1 MAELSRPIDREFN
14 VEVEGGRFSTSFL
27 NDLVDT
33 HVNKI
38 APRYVKFQKL
48 YEGKHKIQN
57 RPRKDKNKPNN
68 KLVNDFFGQTIDNT
82 VGYFLGNPIVL
93 NYTEP
98 KKDKAPVEA
107 DPADVGVD
115 LTELEDTAVQDELD
129 KICSENDKD
138 DLFIEWGKE
147 AMIKGLS
154 HILVYQDEE
163 SHTKMMRV
171 SPEDLIVVYKN
182 SSTKEPAY
190 KIRLYDIDTEDTKK
204 TTHYAEVYSPTKI
217 ETFKCV
223 DDGSCGATGKGKARQ
238 FASYEFVKEEP
249 HIFGRIPII
258 TVYNNEEQMSDLEKI
273 ETLVNDYDKVL
284 SDVSNEFEAFRNAY
298 LMLKNMTASGDNIQK
313 LKDEGIIEVMEN
325 GDVKFVTKEIQTEA
339 LENHLNRLEKNIHK
353 FSAVPDLSDEN
364 FAGNLS
370 GVAIRFKLFGLE
382 TKCIIK
388 ERKMEKAIKELVRVL
403 SVPIHV
409 NTGREVDVLN
419 LKVEFSRNVPNN
431 LTEIVDTVTKLDGKV
446 DKETLLSL
454 LPFIDNPRRLNRM
467 GLPDIIIEFSKKAVT
482 AIQNGSTGIVGIMLK
497 DAKNKG
503 AMVLRSVDE
512 IPTGDSA
519 FSAENTAYIE
529 RAFIGSP
536 SKVIIYTMDKTAESY
551 DEATKYFATQKVNYI
566 VGAPDLTTEEATK
579 LATWVKGIR
588 KNSVRR
594 PVAVLPKTAGDSRG
608 VINFEVVNSSATD
621 KIEVGEKQYTEA
633 EYCSRIAGLLAGLDL
648 RVSATYKP
656 LTEVTA
662 IPLVDS
668 DEEVDTAIDA
678 GKLTLYNDG
687 ERVVIARGVNSL
699 TTVTEVETADLQ
711 KIKINA
717 IQDQIEGDIY
727 STINKSYIGNYSNS
741 YDNKCLLIT
750 AIKGYLR
757 GLEATEGGKGWL
769 KADGSTMEINV
780 AKQKQYLESIGVDT
794 SEMDEQAIKEAN
806 TGSHVFLK
814 GTISILDAIE
824 DVDIFINKD

>member
-1 MAELSRPIDREFN
+1 
-14 VEVEGGRFSTSFL
+14 
-27 NDLVDT
+27 
-33 HVNKI
+33 
-38 APRYVKFQKL
+38 
-48 YEGKHKIQN
+48 
-57 RPRKDKNKPNN
+57 
-68 KLVNDFFGQTIDNT
+68 
-82 VGYFLGNPIVL
+82 
-93 NYTEP
+93 
-98 KKDKAPVEA
+98 
-107 DPADVGVD
+107 
-115 LTELEDTAVQDELD
+115 
-129 KICSENDKD
+129 
-138 DLFIEWGKE
+138 
-147 AMIKGLS
+147 
-154 HILVYQDEE
+154 
-163 SHTKMMRV
+163 
-171 SPEDLIVVYKN
+171 
-182 SSTKEPAY
+182 
-190 KIRLYDIDTEDTKK
+190 
-204 TTHYAEVYSPTKI
+204 
-217 ETFKCV
+217 
-223 DDGSCGATGKGKARQ
+223 
-238 FASYEFVKEEP
+238 
-249 HIFGRIPII
+249 
-258 TVYNNEEQMSDLEKI
+258 
-273 ETLVNDYDKVL
+273 
-284 SDVSNEFEAFRNAY
+284 
-298 LMLKNMTASGDNIQK
+298 
-313 LKDEGIIEVMEN
+313 
-325 GDVKFVTKEIQTEA
+325 
-339 LENHLNRLEKNIHK
+339 
-353 FSAVPDLSDEN
+353 
-364 FAGNLS
+364 
-370 GVAIRFKLFGLE
+370 
-382 TKCIIK
+382 
-388 ERKMEKAIKELVRVL
+388 
-403 SVPIHV
+403 
-409 NTGREVDVLN
+409 
-419 LKVEFSRNVPNN
+419 
-431 LTEIVDTVTKLDGKV
+431 
-446 DKETLLSL
+446 
-454 LPFIDNPRRLNRM
+454 M

-536 SKVIIYTMDKTAESY
+536 SKVIIYTMDTTAESY

-656 LTEVTA
+656 LIEVTA

-750 AIKGYLR
+750 AIKPSVHKNQIKFKT
-757 GLEATEGGKGWL
+757 EETTISATGTKV
-769 KADGSTMEINV
+769 TV
-780 AKQKQYLESIGVDT
+780 YLEYKDL
-794 SEMDEQAIKEAN
+794 EQYKEA
-806 TGSHVFLK
+806 FLRFVK
-814 GTISILDAIE
+814 PFSDTDIEKCWEQVLADDTRVIEFDGFSTETSKFNGNIEYMSIYGFIE
-824 DVDIFINKD
+824 